1 MWEAIARYDDGT
13 EIVKYF
19 PYREHDNYD
28 LECERQHEIEEW
40 LIGQHD
46 GCIFYSVGYA
56 EEEEE

>member
-28 LECERQHEIEEW
+28 LECERQYEIEEW
-40 LIGQHD
+40 LIGQHN
-46 GCIFYSVGYA
+46 GCTFYSVGYV
-56 EEEEE
+56 EEEE